1 MNDDQIKYMVI
12 VIMVYAWKRKKNSK
26 NNKKIK
32 ND

>member
-12 VIMVYAWKRKKNSK
+12 VIMVYAWKRKENCK